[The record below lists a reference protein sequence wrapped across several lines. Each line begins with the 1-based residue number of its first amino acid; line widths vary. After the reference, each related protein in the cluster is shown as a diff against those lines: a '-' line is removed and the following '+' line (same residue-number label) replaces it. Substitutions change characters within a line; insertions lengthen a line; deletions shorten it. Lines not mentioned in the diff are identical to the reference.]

1 MLYLAIGFLAGSVT
15 GWLMAKEKA
24 RRAGGDSTAGVG
36 ATTGRPDQSVP
47 RMFAQI
53 LEELGRLRCALGG
66 IGQQVTFQTG
76 AIGHLGGIMAG
87 ELDALRAEVAKNTE
101 VDESAKVLLARLAA
115 KIQELINAGADP
127 AALQALV
134 DSLKADN
141 QALADAVV
149 ANTPAA

>member
-1 MLYLAIGFLAGSVT
+1 
-15 GWLMAKEKA
+15 
-24 RRAGGDSTAGVG
+24 
-36 ATTGRPDQSVP
+36 
-47 RMFAQI
+47 
-53 LEELGRLRCALGG
+53 
-66 IGQQVTFQTG
+66 
-76 AIGHLGGIMAG
+76 MAG